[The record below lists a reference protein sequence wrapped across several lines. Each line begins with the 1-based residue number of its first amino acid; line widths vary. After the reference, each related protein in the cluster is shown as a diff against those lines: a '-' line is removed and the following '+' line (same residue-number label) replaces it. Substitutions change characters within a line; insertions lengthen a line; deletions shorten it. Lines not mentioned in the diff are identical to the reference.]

1 LCKAIEL
8 TDFRKWSKV
17 LLKSGYSSVDKKEQI
32 PSKGVVRVITFLL
45 IFGAVAVALAVLD
58 FMASRYG
65 RDSRDGY
72 DWFSRNDLFEV
83 GRR

>member
-1 LCKAIEL
+1 
-8 TDFRKWSKV
+8 
-17 LLKSGYSSVDKKEQI
+17 
-32 PSKGVVRVITFLL
+32 VVRVLTFLL
-45 IFGAVAVALAVLD
+45 IFGAVAVVLAVLD

-72 DWFSRNDLFEV
+72 DWFSRDDLFEV